1 MIIQLFILFTAI
13 RIESVMASCE
23 ESLRLAGDVHKH
35 VRQKMREAN
44 LLVPGTSLV
53 DIANFIETE
62 TKEYTATL
70 LDSFNKTSGAT
81 TRAHTAIHGGI
92 GFPVGLSINE
102 CAAHYH
108 PHSSDTNKI
117 LSNSDILKVDFGT
130 EINGWIVDSAF
141 TTRVSGPPTSKMD
154 GLKAPSHSF
163 TDDECD
169 SLIYC
174 MKEATD
180 TGIRNIGVDGRIS
193 EWSASIE
200 EVIRSHEDVY
210 PIYNL
215 TGHDIKHEIIHG
227 DVRLP
232 SVCSAVDDKNER
244 FKAGVYAIET
254 FGAKFG
260 KGSKSGTNPSS
271 RPYNSAEVNELGDST
286 IFRMNPELARYS
298 AQELQTRFRT
308 PIFRIQSVQKLFSQI
323 CKRFRTLPFA
333 ERYLQP
339 ADRTPLSL
347 LVKNGV
353 VLEYPPLCIDRGSI
367 TAQFEHT
374 VLLKDGDSG
383 HGSVTVFSRDDDY

>member
-1 MIIQLFILFTAI
+1 MSA
-13 RIESVMASCE
+13 E
-23 ESLRLAGDVHKH
+23 ESLRLAADIHKH
-35 VRQKMREAN
+35 VRRKMRESN
-44 LLVPGTSLV
+44 LIAPGTSLI

-62 TKEYTATL
+62 TKEYTAFL
-70 LDSFNKTSGAT
+70 LDSLNSDGKNSDMKPKTT
-81 TRAHTAIHGGI
+81 TINGGV
-92 GFPVGLSINE
+92 GFPVGLSINN

-108 PHSSDTNKI
+108 PHSSDTDKF

-141 TTRVSGPPTSKMD
+141 TTRVSGPP
-154 GLKAPSHSF
+154 LKPKKSFSTHSF
-163 TDDECD
+163 TDDDCD
-169 SLIYC
+169 SLILC
-174 MKEATD
+174 MKEATE
-180 TGIRNIGVDGRIS
+180 TGIRNIGIDGS
-193 EWSASIE
+193 LSDWSASIE
-200 EVIRSHEDVY
+200 EVIRSYDNVY

-227 DVRLP
+227 DMRLP
-232 SVCSAVDDKNER
+232 SVRSAVDNKNER

-260 KGSKSGTNPSS
+260 KGSRRESYIPETKC
-271 RPYNSAEVNELGDST
+271 AEVEDLGEST
-286 IFRMNPELARYS
+286 IFRLNPELARYS

-308 PIFRIQSVQKLFSQI
+308 PIFRIQSVQKVFSQI

-339 ADRTPLSL
+339 SDRTPFSL

-353 VLEYPPLCIDRGSI
+353 VMNYPPLCVDPGSI

-374 VLLKDGDSG
+374 VLLKDSG
-383 HGSVTVFSRDDDY
+383 GAATVFSRDDDY